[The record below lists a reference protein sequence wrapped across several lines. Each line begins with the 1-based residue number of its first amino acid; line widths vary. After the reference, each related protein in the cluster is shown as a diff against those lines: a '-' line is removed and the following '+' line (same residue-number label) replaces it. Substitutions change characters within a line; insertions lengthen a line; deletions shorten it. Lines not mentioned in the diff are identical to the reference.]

1 MALQRANISW
11 TAKQVTK
18 MANNGAL
25 VFDNVIQRSYVWE
38 VARKSNLIHSMIEG
52 YPIPPFYAR
61 RVDGKKY
68 DFLDGKQ
75 RMNAIRGYINGEY
88 ALTGI
93 PEVSYTDAEG
103 NENIIYIGGMKFDE
117 LPEELQDAI
126 KDYSLTIYYYD
137 NITPEQVRVLFTKL
151 NNGKPLSTKE
161 KNIAYCTDIKT
172 VSELGNHPLFM
183 ETFTEKAKDSRKQ
196 LPIVMKIWVM
206 LNEEIEDISFAS
218 KDFNPVMTDTIISD
232 EEKNDIVAVL
242 NKAYDIYNEVG
253 ENNPTSIAKEV
264 RRKMVSETH
273 LVSLAPFFKWAI
285 DNNINDKLTSDFMVE
300 LFYKNLVSDEY
311 AEACKNGCA
320 KNANIAIR
328 HKEIEKKCNEFF
340 REDNE
345 YEVSDDINDVD
356 DVDDVTEVSDNVNE
370 VSDVSDDV
378 EDVTEHTAN
387 DDVA

>member
-1 MALQRANISW
+1 MALQKANISW

-61 RVDGKKY
+61 RIDGKKY

-75 RMNAIRGYINGEY
+75 RMSAIQGYINGAY

-93 PEVSYTDAEG
+93 PEVTYTDAEG
-103 NENIIYIGGMKFDE
+103 NENTIYIGGMKFDE

-137 NITPEQVRVLFTKL
+137 NITPEQVRTLFAKL

-218 KDFNPVMTDTIISD
+218 KDFNPVMTDTIISN
-232 EEKNDIVAVL
+232 EEKEDIIAVL
-242 NKAYDIYNEVG
+242 NKAYDIYNTVG
-253 ENNPTSIAKEV
+253 ENNPASVAKEV

-285 DNNINDKLTSDFMVE
+285 DNNINDKLVSDFMVE

-340 REDNE
+340 REDTDNDVSNDVSD
-345 YEVSDDINDVD
+345 VSDDVDDTNNVD
-356 DVDDVTEVSDNVNE
+356 DVDDVTEDTVN
-370 VSDVSDDV
+370 
-378 EDVTEHTAN
+378 N
-387 DDVA
+387 DVA

>member
-1 MALQRANISW
+1 MALQRFNINWS
-11 TAKQVTK
+11 AKQFTK
-18 MANNGAL
+18 MANNGL
-25 VFDNVIQRSYVWE
+25 LLFDNIFQRSYVWE
-38 VARKSNLIHSMIEG
+38 IARKSNLIHSMIEG

-61 RVDGKKY
+61 RIDGRKY

-75 RMNAIRGYINGEY
+75 RMNAIQGYINGAY

-93 PEVSYTDAEG
+93 PEVTYTDVEG
-103 NENIIYIGGMKFDE
+103 NENTIYIGGMKFDE

-137 NITPEQVRVLFTKL
+137 NITPEQVRVLFAKL

-172 VSELGNHPLFM
+172 ISEIGNHPLFM

-196 LPIVMKIWVM
+196 LPIVMKIWLM

-232 EEKNDIVAVL
+232 EEKNDIIAVL
-242 NKAYDIYNEVG
+242 NKAYDIYNEVD
-253 ENNPTSIAKEV
+253 ENNPTSIAKKV
-264 RRKMVSETH
+264 KRKMVSETH
-273 LVSLAPFFKWAI
+273 LVALVPFFKWAI
-285 DNNINDKLTSDFMVE
+285 ENNINNKLASDFMVE
-300 LFYKNLVSDEY
+300 LFYNNLVSDEY

-320 KNANIAIR
+320 KNANITIR

-340 REDNE
+340 REDE
-345 YEVSDDINDVD
+345 EQD
-356 DVDDVTEVSDNVNE
+356 T
-370 VSDVSDDV
+370 SDDV
-378 EDVTEHTAN
+378 IENVAENVTEDIA
-387 DDVA
+387 

>member
-1 MALQRANISW
+1 MALQRANITWS
-11 TAKQVTK
+11 AKQVTK

-75 RMNAIRGYINGEY
+75 RMNAIQGFLNGDY

-93 PEVSYTDAEG
+93 PEVTYTDAEG
-103 NENIIYIGGMKFDE
+103 NEKTAYIGGMKFDE
-117 LPEELQDAI
+117 LPEELQDTI

-137 NITPEQVRVLFTKL
+137 NISSEQIRTLFAKL

-183 ETFTEKAKDSRKQ
+183 ETFTEKAKESRKQ
-196 LPIVMKIWVM
+196 LPIVMKIWLM

-232 EEKNDIVAVL
+232 EEKNDIIAVL
-242 NKAYDIYNEVG
+242 NKAYDIYNTVG
-253 ENNPTSIAKEV
+253 KNNSASVAKEV

-285 DNNINDKLTSDFMVE
+285 DNDINDKLASDFMVE

-340 REDNE
+340 REDTDNDVSNDVSD
-345 YEVSDDINDVD
+345 VSDDVDDTNNVD
-356 DVDDVTEVSDNVNE
+356 DVDDVTEDTVN
-370 VSDVSDDV
+370 
-378 EDVTEHTAN
+378 N
-387 DDVA
+387 DVA

>member
-1 MALQRANISW
+1 MALQKANISW

-75 RMNAIRGYINGEY
+75 RMNAIQGYINGAY

-93 PEVSYTDAEG
+93 PEVTYTDAEG
-103 NENIIYIGGMKFDE
+103 NENTIYIGGMKFDE

-137 NITPEQVRVLFTKL
+137 NITPEQVRTLFAKL

-172 VSELGNHPLFM
+172 VNELGNHPLFID
-183 ETFTEKAKDSRKQ
+183 TFTEKAKESRKQ

-206 LNEEIEDISFAS
+206 LNEELEDISFAS

-232 EEKNDIVAVL
+232 EEKEDIIAVL
-242 NKAYDIYNEVG
+242 DKIYDVYNEVG
-253 ENNPTSIAKEV
+253 RANPNSIEKEV
-264 RRKMVSETH
+264 KRKMISETH
-273 LVSLAPFFKWAI
+273 LVSLVPFFKWTI
-285 DNNINDKLTSDFMVE
+285 DNDISDKLVSDFMVE
-300 LFYKNLVSDEY
+300 LFYNNLVSDEY
-311 AEACKNGCA
+311 AEACKNGSA

-340 REDNE
+340 REDND
-345 YEVSDDINDVD
+345 YEVSDDVNIVD
-356 DVDDVTEVSDNVNE
+356 DVNE
-370 VSDVSDDV
+370 VSDVDDV
-378 EDVTEHTAN
+378 SNDVSDVTEDTVN
-387 DDVA
+387 NDVA

>member
-1 MALQRANISW
+1 MALQRANITWS
-11 TAKQVTK
+11 AKQVTK

-75 RMNAIRGYINGEY
+75 RMNAIQGFLNGDY

-93 PEVSYTDAEG
+93 PEVTYTDAEG
-103 NENIIYIGGMKFDE
+103 NEKTAYIGGMKFDE
-117 LPEELQDAI
+117 LPEELQDTI

-137 NITPEQVRVLFTKL
+137 NISSEQIRTLFAKL

-232 EEKNDIVAVL
+232 EEKENIIAVL
-242 NKAYDIYNEVG
+242 NKAYDIYNAVG
-253 ENNPTSIAKEV
+253 ENNSASVAKEV

-285 DNNINDKLTSDFMVE
+285 DNDINNKLASDFMIE

-311 AEACKNGCA
+311 AEACKNGSA
-320 KNANIAIR
+320 KNANITIR

-340 REDNE
+340 REDTDNDVSNDVSD
-345 YEVSDDINDVD
+345 VSDDVDDTNNVD
-356 DVDDVTEVSDNVNE
+356 DVDDVTEDTVN
-370 VSDVSDDV
+370 
-378 EDVTEHTAN
+378 N
-387 DDVA
+387 DVA

>member
-1 MALQRANISW
+1 MALQRANITWS
-11 TAKQVTK
+11 AKQVTK

-38 VARKSNLIHSMIEG
+38 VTRKSNLIHSMIEG

-75 RMNAIRGYINGEY
+75 RMNAIQGFLNGDY

-93 PEVSYTDAEG
+93 PEVTYTDAEG
-103 NENIIYIGGMKFDE
+103 NENTIYIGGMKFDE

-137 NITPEQVRVLFTKL
+137 NITPEQVRTLFAKL

-172 VSELGNHPLFM
+172 VSELGNHPLFID
-183 ETFTEKAKDSRKQ
+183 TFTEKAKESRKQ
-196 LPIVMKIWVM
+196 LPIVMKIWLM
-206 LNEEIEDISFAS
+206 LNEELEDISFAS
-218 KDFNPVMTDTIISD
+218 KDFNPVMMDTIISD
-232 EEKNDIVAVL
+232 EEKEDIIAVL
-242 NKAYDIYNEVG
+242 DKIYDVYNEVG
-253 ENNPTSIAKEV
+253 RTNPNSIEKEV
-264 RRKMVSETH
+264 KRKMISETH
-273 LVSLAPFFKWAI
+273 LVSLVPFFKWTI
-285 DNNINDKLTSDFMVE
+285 DNDISDKLVSDFMVE

-340 REDNE
+340 REDTDNDVSNDISD
-345 YEVSDDINDVD
+345 VSDDVDDTNNID
-356 DVDDVTEVSDNVNE
+356 DVDDVTEDTVN
-370 VSDVSDDV
+370 
-378 EDVTEHTAN
+378 N
-387 DDVA
+387 DVA